1 MFRLQKYEDNS
12 NKVKILNFLSS
23 MLDRKFLDTILKADA
38 TITQMKADE
47 HNGQLEGKLTGIL

>member
-1 MFRLQKYEDNS
+1 
-12 NKVKILNFLSS
+12 